1 VRAVRAGDLRSHPLA
16 RSRAQLDVADGQ
28 TLRPLPFRD
37 KADLKIGIKLSESF
51 YQFPYCHGRQ
61 RNIVVA
67 RAEDDPGSQVYR
79 WRRKLSQNRGL
90 CK

>member
-1 VRAVRAGDLRSHPLA
+1 MLATCDLILWRGL
-16 RSRAQLDVADGQ
+16 AQLDVADGQ